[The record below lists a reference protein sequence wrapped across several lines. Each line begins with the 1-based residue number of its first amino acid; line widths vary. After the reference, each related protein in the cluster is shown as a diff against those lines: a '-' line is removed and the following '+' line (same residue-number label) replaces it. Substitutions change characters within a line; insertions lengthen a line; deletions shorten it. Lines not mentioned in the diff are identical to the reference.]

1 MLETRSKKNPIVGYM
16 GYVPSNEGQ
25 ELEEGGKIG
34 DSHVPGYVGY
44 IPAVKSENL
53 YAKTYGK
60 ITENCN
66 RGNFHK
72 GIELPNDVKYTS
84 TTKETYVNPNI
95 IKEQE
100 TAEGKISGVKATTF
114 SNAAKYIICD
124 SDGWSIPMEQ
134 RKSSVPKKSQ
144 TWPTKRPVA
153 RPTNDPYGHIH
164 Y

>member
-16 GYVPSNEGQ
+16 GYVPGSEGQ
-25 ELEEGGKIG
+25 EGEESPHIA

-66 RGNFHK
+66 QGHYHK

-84 TTKETYVNPNI
+84 TTKDTYVNPNA
-95 IKEQE
+95 IK
-100 TAEGKISGVKATTF
+100 
-114 SNAAKYIICD
+114 
-124 SDGWSIPMEQ
+124 
-134 RKSSVPKKSQ
+134 
-144 TWPTKRPVA
+144 
-153 RPTNDPYGHIH
+153 
-164 Y
+164 

>member
-1 MLETRSKKNPIVGYM
+1 M
-16 GYVPSNEGQ
+16 
-25 ELEEGGKIG
+25 
-34 DSHVPGYVGY
+34 PGYVGY

-84 TTKETYVNPNI
+84 TTKETYVNPNT

-114 SNAAKYIICD
+114 SNAAKYHFCYP
-124 SDGWSIPMEQ
+124 G
-134 RKSSVPKKSQ
+134 
-144 TWPTKRPVA
+144 
-153 RPTNDPYGHIH
+153 G
-164 Y
+164 